1 MEFPTTNLTPE
12 QIERYSRQLI
22 LKGWSATLQLSLVG
36 LHVAVSAELPSAAL
50 YLAAA
55 GVGRIS
61 LTGDAKLVEL
71 VSRMISRLNPDCDVS
86 AFDSMVESPEA
97 QICRAQVGSQQSK
110 CEEESEQVV
119 DLSEERS
126 ALIVVSQIAGRS
138 ILRLT
143 SKSPSPLTL
152 IIPIPNSNHL
162 PEGLLAGS
170 AAATC
175 LLQWWRTQS

>member
-1 MEFPTTNLTPE
+1 MEPLTTNLTPE

-22 LKGWSATLQLSLVG
+22 LKGWSATLQLSLAG

-55 GVGRIS
+55 GVGKIS

-71 VSRMISRLNPDCDVS
+71 VSRMISRLNPECDVS

-97 QICRAQVGSQQSK
+97 QICRGQVVTQ
-110 CEEESEQVV
+110 ESEPEDEPEQVV
-119 DLSEERS
+119 DLSGERS
-126 ALIVVSQIAGRS
+126 ALVVISQNAGRS

-143 SKSPSPLTL
+143 SNRPSPLTL
-152 IIPIPNSNHL
+152 IIPLPNSNHL

-170 AAATC
+170 AAAAC